1 LYDFIL
7 WLDFLQENPFLMMLW
22 SFCLQDYEKARDAF
36 ADALKLDPGN
46 TEIENALR

>member
-1 LYDFIL
+1 
-7 WLDFLQENPFLMMLW
+7 MMLW
-22 SFCLQDYEKARDAF
+22 PFCLQDYEKARDAF